1 MKNQDIAHA
10 FAHANAEDRE
20 TANGGSLYYENDTI
34 YSYGRHFPVAK
45 KIRDRH
51 GKIQFVLFNDSKCS
65 KTTSSHQSTVKAA
78 LFQETI
84 KVSNPEAAPKDL
96 AQDLTDRMMDAALL
110 FSNAKGERRKK
121 EYLKEI
127 KIISSHLLII
137 VDFYRIKSKLPKMI
151 RDIYNLHGV
160 DELIPFVT
168 ERAIKEKKKHLAFI
182 KKKQILIEKQREQE
196 FQEELENIQRWKS
209 FEIDSISLRLVGK
222 SFLRVTAEGVNTSQ
236 GISIPMAEA
245 IRLIQLIEVKQIIG
259 AKVNDLYTVS
269 AFNGL
274 LQVGCHSIERAEV
287 LTAIDE
293 IKKITRS
300 APSIERG

>member
-10 FAHANAEDRE
+10 FAYANAEDRE
-20 TANGGSLYYENDTI
+20 TANGASLYYENDTI
-34 YSYGRHFPVAK
+34 YSYGRHFPVAR

-51 GKIQFVLFNDSKCS
+51 GNTQFVLFNDSGYS
-65 KTTSSHQSTVKAA
+65 KTTSSHQSMVKAA

-84 KVSNPEAAPKDL
+84 TVSDPEASPKGL
-96 AQDLTDRMMDAALL
+96 AKDLTDRMIDAAFFL
-110 FSNAKGERRKK
+110 SNAKGERRKK

-137 VDFYRIKSKLPKMI
+137 VDFYRIKSKLPKLI
-151 RDIYNLHGV
+151 RDIYNMHGD

-168 ERAIKEKKKHLAFI
+168 ERAIKEKKKLRAFI

-196 FQEELENIQRWKS
+196 YQEELENIQRWKS